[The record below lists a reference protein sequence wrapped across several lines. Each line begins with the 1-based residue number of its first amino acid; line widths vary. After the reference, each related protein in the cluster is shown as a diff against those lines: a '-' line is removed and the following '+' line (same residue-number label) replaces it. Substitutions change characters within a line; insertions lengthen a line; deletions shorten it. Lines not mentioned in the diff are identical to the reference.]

1 MSMYDGVSVV
11 GDVVSLCEKEGIEY
25 VIEGDEFVMRY
36 MFEGEVYSEMRYR
49 LLCSGKYVDISIYEI
64 LNMLN
69 RVEKEIRKRVISRNI
84 EMPYEERYRC
94 DVDGNEW
101 GEDVYVSVY
110 VVNRF
115 FGGVEEGGWW
125 YNNVSLKK
133 SVPTIGEEGVL
144 RKLCMKMRD
153 WAIDKDLKW
162 GDINSVNGGQDCF
175 IVIERECGS
184 YEESCGGKWS

>member
-1 MSMYDGVSVV
+1 MSMYDSVSVL
-11 GDVVSLCEKEGIEY
+11 GDLERICRDMGVECGIEN
-25 VIEGDEFVMRY
+25 GDFVVRY
-36 MFEGEVYSEMRYR
+36 MFEGGVYSLMSYK
-49 LLCSGKYVDISIYEI
+49 LLCGGKYVDISLYEF
-64 LNMLN
+64 LNSLN
-69 RVEKEIRKRVISRNI
+69 NIEREIRQKIVSMNVG
-84 EMPYEERYRC
+84 MPEEVRYVS

-133 SVPTIGEEGVL
+133 SVPTFGEEGVL
-144 RKLCMKMRD
+144 RKLCQKMKD
-153 WAIDKDLKW
+153 WAVDNDLKW

-184 YEESCGGKWS
+184 YEENGGGDWD